1 RSVFEEPTI
10 AGLAQEVEKARAL
23 GQKARTPILERR
35 ARSAAV
41 STTNPEALLAQL
53 GEMSADDLQC
63 LLLRLLDAK
72 ESV

>member
-53 GEMSADDLQC
+53 ENLSAAELQA
-63 LLLRLLDAK
+63 LLQRVTSGKQPA
-72 ESV
+72 